1 MGHGKTLE
9 ENFKS
14 GGGDKRK
21 LLKIFLLC
29 MDHSKIIL
37 SNNSRIFLLYVGY
50 SRNILELPFPPN
62 FHTQIFLA
70 VCGSQ

>member
-37 SNNSRIFLLYVGY
+37 SNNSSKSKSNCCHGKMSFYFCYCSKTLIF
-50 SRNILELPFPPN
+50 S
-62 FHTQIFLA
+62 
-70 VCGSQ
+70 